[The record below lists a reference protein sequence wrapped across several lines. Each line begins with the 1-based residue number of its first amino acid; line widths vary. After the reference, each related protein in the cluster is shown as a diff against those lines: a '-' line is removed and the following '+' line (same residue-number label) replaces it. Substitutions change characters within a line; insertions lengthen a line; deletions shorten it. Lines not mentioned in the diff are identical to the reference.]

1 MLGTPTTFWGKLKRN
16 DAGLVSDWHP
26 LVAHCADVAAVTE
39 ALLTRTLLGKRL
51 AHVAGRVAF
60 DEATIARL
68 CVLAA
73 LHDLGKLNHGFQAKA
88 LPLDAKVERR
98 GHVGE
103 AFSRFNVNGR
113 DSELV
118 ALQSHLPLSDF
129 VAWGG
134 EDVSCPLLFAALGHH
149 GRPGNVDENRFMREI
164 WRRRDDRDPANGLS
178 ELVSSAR
185 AWFPAAFISSASSL
199 PAEPVF
205 QHAFAGL
212 VMLADWIGS
221 DASADAFRYQRDED
235 PPDRMPFARERAA
248 RIIAALGLDATAART
263 SLGEHAPAFQG
274 VWSFAPCSAQ
284 QAMLDLDAQPSAG
297 TLTLLESE
305 TGSGKTEAALAHY
318 LRLFHSGRVEGL
330 YFALPTRTAATQIHK
345 RVVDAVEKAF
355 PIEASRPAVVLA
367 VPGYLRVDGIEGQRA
382 LAGFDVL
389 WNDNRMRADRH
400 RGWAAKHPKR
410 YLAGAVVV
418 GTIDQALL
426 STLQIDHAHLRS
438 TALLRHLLVVDEVHA
453 SDAYG
458 TRLLQD
464 VLGAQLAAGGHALL
478 LSATL
483 GTAARARLFTP
494 HGKPRMPP
502 PPLAEA
508 MLAPYP
514 ALVTRAE
521 ADAIP
526 TVVAIDA
533 PAISKQVTTDLQPW
547 ADEPSSIVTEALE
560 AARAGA
566 RVLILRNTV
575 SDCVA
580 TQVALEAVAGE
591 RERALL
597 FQCRGVAAPHHARFA
612 RADRAALDVA
622 IDEGFGKGRERALGI
637 IAVATQTVQQ
647 SLDLDADLLLTDL
660 CPMDVLLQRIGRLHR
675 HSTRVRP
682 AGYGE
687 PRVVVLVP
695 AERDLGTLIRPKGEA
710 RGKHGFG
717 TVYDDLRI
725 LEATWRL
732 LETEQVLDIPAMNRR
747 LVEQTTHPEALAAI
761 VAERDGAWLAHQTKV
776 EGVNSADR
784 GLASLNVIRRDQ
796 PLGELSACFPDKQL
810 EDRRISTRLGEG
822 DRRLV
827 FDVPFESALG
837 NQVHELNVQAWL
849 ADGVASD
856 GVATWRLEGNTTIIT
871 SGVATFTY
879 DRLGLR
885 TGNSSPDPRGSS

>member
-1 MLGTPTTFWGKLKRN
+1 MLGSPTTFWGKLEQDDDRQ
-16 DAGLVSDWHP
+16 VIEWHP
-26 LVAHCADVAAVTE
+26 LVAHCADVAAVCE
-39 ALLTRTLLGKRL
+39 ALLTRTLLGPRL
-51 AHVAGRVAF
+51 AHLAGHAALDDV
-60 DEATIARL
+60 TVARL
-68 CVLAA
+68 CFFAA

-98 GHVGE
+98 GHVGD
-103 AFSRFNVNGR
+103 ALSLFNVNGR

-118 ALQSHLPLSDF
+118 ALQRRLPLSDF

-134 EDVSCPLLFAALGHH
+134 EEVSCPLLFAAIGHH
-149 GRPGNVDENRFMREI
+149 GRPGNVGTAHFERDV
-164 WRRRDDRDPANGLS
+164 WRRRDDRDPADGLAL
-178 ELVSSAR
+178 LVRAAR
-185 AWFPAAFISSASSL
+185 AWFPAAFAPSASSL
-199 PAEPVF
+199 PAKPVF

-221 DASADAFRYQRDED
+221 DASADAFRYQSEED

-263 SLGEHAPAFQG
+263 SLGEHAPAFQS

-284 QAMLDLDAQPSAG
+284 QAMLDLDAQPGAG

-318 LRLFHSGRVEGL
+318 LRLFHSGRVDGL

-355 PIEASRPAVVLA
+355 PIEVSRPAVVLA

-389 WNDNRMRADRH
+389 WNDDRMRADRH
-400 RGWAAKHPKR
+400 RGWAAEHPKR

-464 VLGAQLAAGGHALL
+464 VLGVQLAAGGHALL

-483 GTAARARLFTP
+483 GTAARARLFSP
-494 HGKPRMPP
+494 HGTPRLPP

-508 MLAPYP
+508 VLAPYP

-526 TVVAIDA
+526 TVRAIDP
-533 PAISKQVTTDLQPW
+533 PATSKRVKPDLRPW
-547 ADEPSSIVTEALE
+547 ADDPLSIVAEALT

-575 SDCVA
+575 TDCVA
-580 TQVALEAVAGE
+580 TQLALEAAAGE
-591 RERALL
+591 QDGALL
-597 FQCRGVAAPHHARFA
+597 FQCNHVATPHHARFA
-612 RADRAALDVA
+612 RADRTALDVA
-622 IDEGFGKGRERALGI
+622 IDAGFGKGRERALGI
-637 IAVATQTVQQ
+637 VAVATQTVQQ

-660 CPMDVLLQRIGRLHR
+660 CPMDVLLQRVGRLHR
-675 HSTRVRP
+675 HATRRRP
-682 AGYGE
+682 ARFDE

-710 RGKHGFG
+710 RGHHGYG

-732 LETEQVLDIPAMNRR
+732 LEPESVLVIPAMNRR
-747 LVEQTTHPEALAAI
+747 LVELTTHPEALSVI
-761 VAERDGAWLAHQTKV
+761 VAGLGGAWHAHQTKV
-776 EGVNSADR
+776 EGVNLAD
-784 GLASLNVIRRDQ
+784 GNHAALNLVRRDQ

-827 FDVPFESALG
+827 FETPFKSALG
-837 NQVHELNVQAWL
+837 NEVRELNVQAWL
-849 ADGVASD
+849 ADGVAPD
-856 GVATWRLEGNTTIIT
+856 GVAIWHLEGNTTIIA
-871 SGVATFTY
+871 SGTATFVY

-885 TGNSSPDPRGSS
+885 RA

>member
-1 MLGTPTTFWGKLKRN
+1 MLGSPTTFWGKLRRA
-16 DAGLVSDWHP
+16 DTGEVVEWHP
-26 LVAHCADVAAVTE
+26 LIAHSADVAAVCE
-39 ALLTRTLLGKRL
+39 ALLTRTLLGARL
-51 AHVAGRVAF
+51 AHVAGRVAL
-60 DEATIARL
+60 DDATVARL
-68 CVLAA
+68 CFLAA

-88 LPLDAKVERR
+88 LPLAAKVERR
-98 GHVGE
+98 GHVGD
-103 AFSRFNVNGR
+103 ALSLFNVQGR
-113 DSELV
+113 DGDLV
-118 ALQSHLPLSDF
+118 ALQRCLPLLDF
-129 VAWGG
+129 AVWGG
-134 EDVSCPLLFAALGHH
+134 EEVTCRLLFAALGHH
-149 GRPGNVDENRFMREI
+149 GRPGNVDAARFERDV
-164 WRRRDDRDPANGLS
+164 WRRRGDRDPADGLAR
-178 ELVSSAR
+178 LVAAAR
-185 AWFPAAFISSASSL
+185 AWFPRASFSRSVQL
-199 PAEPVF
+199 PAEPAF

-212 VMLADWIGS
+212 VTLADWIGS
-221 DASADAFRYQRDED
+221 DASTDAFRYQSED
-235 PPDRMPFARERAA
+235 DPHDRMPFARERAA
-248 RIIAALGLDATAART
+248 RVVATLGLDATAARN
-263 SLGEHAPAFQG
+263 SLGEHAPAFQS
-274 VWSFAPCSAQ
+274 VWPFAPCSAQ
-284 QAMLDLDAQPSAG
+284 QAVLDLDAQPGAG

-318 LRLFHSGRVEGL
+318 LRLFHAGRVDGL
-330 YFALPTRTAATQIHK
+330 YFALPTRTAATQIHR
-345 RVVDAVEKAF
+345 RVVAAVEKAF
-355 PIEASRPAVVLA
+355 PAETSRPAVVLA
-367 VPGYLRVDGIEGQRA
+367 VPGYLRVDGVEGQRA
-382 LAGFDVL
+382 LTGFDVL
-389 WNDNRMRADRH
+389 WNDDRLRAERH
-400 RGWAAKHPKR
+400 RGWAAEHPKR

-494 HGKPRMPP
+494 QNKPRLSP

-508 MLAPYP
+508 VLAPYP

-521 ADAIP
+521 TDAIP
-526 TVVAIDA
+526 TSRVIEV
-533 PAISKQVTTDLQPW
+533 PATSKRVTADVQPW
-547 ADEPSSIVTEALE
+547 ADDPSSIVSAALE
-560 AARAGA
+560 AARVGA

-580 TQVALEAVAGE
+580 TQVALEAAAGD

-597 FQCRGVAAPHHARFA
+597 FQCGGVPAPHHARFA
-612 RADRAALDVA
+612 RADRTALDVA
-622 IDEGFGKGRERALGI
+622 IDEGFGKGRERSLGI
-637 IAVATQTVQQ
+637 VAVATQTVQQ

-675 HSTRVRP
+675 HSTRLRP

-695 AERDLGTLIRPKGEA
+695 AERDLGLLIRPKGEA

-725 LEATWRL
+725 LEATWHL
-732 LETEQVLDIPAMNRR
+732 LGTEPVLEIPAMNRR
-747 LVEQTTHPEALAAI
+747 LVELTTHPEALSE
-761 VAERDGAWLAHQTKV
+761 VVTKRGGAWLAHQIKV
-776 EGVNSADR
+776 EGVNLADR
-784 GLASLNVIRRDQ
+784 GLAGLNVIRRDQ
-796 PLGELSACFPDKQL
+796 PLGEVSACFPDKQV

-827 FDVPFESALG
+827 FEQPFKSALG
-837 NQVHELNVQAWL
+837 NEVRELNVQAWL

-856 GVATWRLEGNTTIIT
+856 GAATSRPEGDATIIT
-871 SGVATFTY
+871 SGTATFVY

-885 TGNSSPDPRGSS
+885 KGNS